1 MEDNHHVRFRHLS
14 VNLFISVTANKKEGQ
29 AVEGKQ
35 LKKRLKMV
43 LLDKIEKVRVK
54 QAKKRD
60 VKSKHQLSKKLN
72 KLGNQEETTNNDEV
86 PMMPRE
92 VLIRLKP
99 FTEASKE
106 YITKD
111 RKKNAL
117 LQFRLTVMVP
127 VPESLLN

>member
-1 MEDNHHVRFRHLS
+1 M
-14 VNLFISVTANKKEGQ
+14 I
-29 AVEGKQ
+29 
-35 LKKRLKMV
+35 
-43 LLDKIEKVRVK
+43 
-54 QAKKRD
+54 
-60 VKSKHQLSKKLN
+60 
-72 KLGNQEETTNNDEV
+72 
-86 PMMPRE
+86 PRE

-127 VPESLLN
+127 VPESL

>member
-1 MEDNHHVRFRHLS
+1 
-14 VNLFISVTANKKEGQ
+14 
-29 AVEGKQ
+29 
-35 LKKRLKMV
+35 MV

-60 VKSKHQLSKKLN
+60 VKSKHHLTKKLN
-72 KLGNQEETTNNDEV
+72 KLSNQEEPTNNDDV
-86 PMMPRE
+86 SMIPRE

-127 VPESLLN
+127 VPESL

>member
-1 MEDNHHVRFRHLS
+1 
-14 VNLFISVTANKKEGQ
+14 
-29 AVEGKQ
+29 
-35 LKKRLKMV
+35 MV

-60 VKSKHQLSKKLN
+60 VKSKHNLNKKLN
-72 KLGNQEETTNNDEV
+72 KIGNQEQTTNNPDI
-86 PMMPRE
+86 PMIPRE
-92 VLIRLKP
+92 VVIRLKP

-117 LQFRLTVMVP
+117 LQFRLTILVP
-127 VPESLLN
+127 ASS

>member
-1 MEDNHHVRFRHLS
+1 
-14 VNLFISVTANKKEGQ
+14 
-29 AVEGKQ
+29 
-35 LKKRLKMV
+35 MV

-54 QAKKRD
+54 QAKKRE
-60 VKSKHQLSKKLN
+60 VKSKHHLNKKLN
-72 KLGNQEETTNNDEV
+72 KLGNHEEPRNNDDI
-86 PMMPRE
+86 PMIPSE
-92 VLIRLKP
+92 VLIILKS

-127 VPESLLN
+127 EVPESQSN

>member
-1 MEDNHHVRFRHLS
+1 
-14 VNLFISVTANKKEGQ
+14 
-29 AVEGKQ
+29 
-35 LKKRLKMV
+35 MV

-60 VKSKHQLSKKLN
+60 VKSKHHLNKKLN
-72 KLGNQEETTNNDEV
+72 KSGNHDEPTNNNPDI
-86 PMMPRE
+86 PMIPRE

-127 VPESLLN
+127 APKSQPN